1 MKKNSIMS
9 SFPAIIPLLV
19 ALLVV
24 ASVVA
29 SVSGQASD
37 AEASARTRFRLKFD
51 GFDQYNYDPN
61 NASEPVI
68 RTKAGEVVG
77 VREGN
82 QEADGDS
89 VVYAFRGIPYAADT
103 SGGNR
108 WRPPQDPQSWSE
120 PRSASEWG
128 AVCPQD
134 DESKFNKVAD
144 LNGIATP
151 VTFNHLPPSDPALM
165 SEDCLVLNVFSPSL
179 NETAKAPVM
188 VYIHGG
194 NSFAEGSGNAYPYQ
208 SIVRKDVVLVT
219 INYRLG
225 FLGYF
230 AHPSLDA
237 TNFGLLDQIKA
248 LEWVQDNIEKFG
260 GDPAKV
266 TIFGQSSGGTAVMAL
281 MVSPLSRGLFQGA
294 ISESGVIQQ
303 SLNVNMTEGGRL
315 GVAVGEALDIPSGAG
330 QLEKLRSLPAE
341 KLTPTSEGLRDLAEF
356 YLFVDGKSMDASILQ
371 KFVNRKYHKVPVIF
385 GTNANEMASIEA
397 MAAADAAMQQQL
409 QSNESIF
416 EDFHY
421 FPKTVDEY
429 ERAVRNT
436 FKEKAYRMFSI
447 FPAQTDAEALKAAI
461 QIKTDIV
468 YGLPAFLLTKIV
480 AENGGKSYLYLFNQ
494 KPGGLAGE
502 KIGAFHGS
510 ELPYVFNSTQ
520 AYNEDFVNSIANQE
534 LANTMNTYWTNF
546 ARWGNPNGDELVDEA
561 TESLPKWT
569 GAKTCPK
576 CLYATRASSKS
587 RWNVLGPKVGIEVI
601 PWFKEESYMLSEP
614 CLLNMISGVGT
625 WFDNQENA

>member
-24 ASVVA
+24 VSVVA

-266 TIFGQSSGGTAVMAL
+266 TIFGESAGGTSVMAL

-294 ISESGVIQQ
+294 ISESSFMDYSI
-303 SLNVNMTEGGRL
+303 NVTMTEGGRL

-330 QLEKLRSLPAE
+330 QLEKLRSLPA
-341 KLTPTSEGLRDLAEF
+341 KNLTNAMLILSANTTAIP
-356 YLFVDGKSMDASILQ
+356 YIFVDGSSMDSTIAEGFQSGS
-371 KFVNRKYHKVPVIF
+371 NHKVPFVVGSNSDEMTVFFEF
-385 GTNANEMASIEA
+385 G
-397 MAAADAAMQQQL
+397 
-409 QSNESIF
+409 
-416 EDFHY
+416 
-421 FPKTVDEY
+421 
-429 ERAVRNT
+429 
-436 FKEKAYRMFSI
+436 
-447 FPAQTDAEALKAAI
+447 EALKAKASNPKEAPAAANFFPDTRERYEKFVEATFGGSAEKVLSLVPAAGDEEAI
-461 QIKTDIV
+461 DAGIELATDL
-468 YGLPAFLLTKIV
+468 YFGFPAYFT
-480 AENGGKSYLYLFNQ
+480 AESMAQRNEDVYLYYFTQ
-494 KPGGLAGE
+494 KPEGEAGE
-502 KIGAFHGS
+502 KLGAFHAS
-510 ELPYVFNSTQ
+510 ELVYVFNDTEELGYF
-520 AYNEDFVNSIANQE
+520 ANPIANQE
-534 LANTMNTYWTNF
+534 LADAMVDYWTEF
-546 ARWGNPNGDELVDEA
+546 ARKGNPNSKGLPRWERVTSTGDVA
-561 TESLPKWT
+561 
-569 GAKTCPK
+569 
-576 CLYATRASSKS
+576 
-587 RWNVLGPKVGIEVI
+587 WNVLGPSIGTEPVPEAKKEMYGIMAPVNTA
-601 PWFKEESYMLSEP
+601 
-614 CLLNMISGVGT
+614 LLNIGY
-625 WFDNQENA
+625 WFNRNITEI

>member
-108 WRPPQDPQSWSE
+108 WRPPQDPQPWSE

-128 AVCPQD
+128 PKCPQQTD
-134 DESKFNKVAD
+134 NIYGGV
-144 LNGIATP
+144 
-151 VTFNHLPPSDPALM
+151 VTNLTQYAAGDASDFTYPM
-165 SEDCLVLNVFSPSL
+165 SEDCLVLNVYSPSL

-194 NSFAEGSGNAYPYQ
+194 ALVSGTGNHYPYQ
-208 SIVRKDVVLVT
+208 GIVRKDVVLVT

-266 TIFGQSSGGTAVMAL
+266 TIFGESAGGTSVMAL

-294 ISESGVIQQ
+294 ISESSFMDYSI
-303 SLNVNMTEGGRL
+303 NVTMTEGGRL
-315 GVAVGEALDIPSGAG
+315 GVAVGEALDIPSGSG
-330 QLEKLRSLPAE
+330 QLEKLRSLPA
-341 KLTPTSEGLRDLAEF
+341 KNLTNAMLILSANTTAIP
-356 YLFVDGKSMDASILQ
+356 YIFVDGSSMDSTIAEGFQSGS
-371 KFVNRKYHKVPVIF
+371 NHKVPFVVGSNSDEMTVFFEF
-385 GTNANEMASIEA
+385 G
-397 MAAADAAMQQQL
+397 
-409 QSNESIF
+409 
-416 EDFHY
+416 
-421 FPKTVDEY
+421 
-429 ERAVRNT
+429 
-436 FKEKAYRMFSI
+436 
-447 FPAQTDAEALKAAI
+447 EALKAKASNPKEAPAAANFFPDTRERYEKFVEATFGGSAEKVLSLVPAAGDEEAI
-461 QIKTDIV
+461 DAGIELATDL
-468 YGLPAFLLTKIV
+468 YFGFPAYFT
-480 AENGGKSYLYLFNQ
+480 AESMAQRNEDVYLYYFTQ
-494 KPGGLAGE
+494 KPDGEAGE
-502 KIGAFHGS
+502 KLGAFHAS
-510 ELPYVFNSTQ
+510 ELVYVFNDTEEVGYF
-520 AYNEDFVNSIANQE
+520 ANPIVNQE
-534 LANTMNTYWTNF
+534 LADAMVDYWTEF
-546 ARWGNPNGDELVDEA
+546 ARKGNPNSKGLPRWERVTSTGDVA
-561 TESLPKWT
+561 
-569 GAKTCPK
+569 
-576 CLYATRASSKS
+576 
-587 RWNVLGPKVGIEVI
+587 WNVLGPSIGTEPVPEAKKEMYGIMAPVNTA
-601 PWFKEESYMLSEP
+601 
-614 CLLNMISGVGT
+614 LLNIGY
-625 WFDNQENA
+625 WFNRNITEI

>member
-1 MKKNSIMS
+1 MS

-248 LEWVQDNIEKFG
+248 LEWVQGNIEKFG

-330 QLEKLRSLPAE
+330 QLEKLRSLPA
-341 KLTPTSEGLRDLAEF
+341 KNLTNAMLILSANTTAIP
-356 YLFVDGKSMDASILQ
+356 YIFVDGSSMDSTIAEGFQSGS
-371 KFVNRKYHKVPVIF
+371 NHKVPFVVGSNSDEMTVFFEF
-385 GTNANEMASIEA
+385 G
-397 MAAADAAMQQQL
+397 
-409 QSNESIF
+409 
-416 EDFHY
+416 
-421 FPKTVDEY
+421 
-429 ERAVRNT
+429 
-436 FKEKAYRMFSI
+436 
-447 FPAQTDAEALKAAI
+447 EALKAKASNPKEAPAAANFFPDTRERYEKFVEATFGGSAEKVLSLVPAAGDEEAI
-461 QIKTDIV
+461 DAGIELATDL
-468 YGLPAFLLTKIV
+468 YFGFPAYFT
-480 AENGGKSYLYLFNQ
+480 AESMAQRNEDVYLYYFTQ
-494 KPGGLAGE
+494 KPDGEAGE
-502 KIGAFHGS
+502 KLGAFHAS
-510 ELPYVFNSTQ
+510 ELVYVFNDTEEVGYF
-520 AYNEDFVNSIANQE
+520 ANPIANQE
-534 LANTMNTYWTNF
+534 LADAMVDYWTEF
-546 ARWGNPNGDELVDEA
+546 ARKGNPNSKGLPRWERVTSTGDVA
-561 TESLPKWT
+561 
-569 GAKTCPK
+569 
-576 CLYATRASSKS
+576 
-587 RWNVLGPKVGIEVI
+587 WNVLGPSIGTEPVPEAKKEMYGIMAPVNTA
-601 PWFKEESYMLSEP
+601 
-614 CLLNMISGVGT
+614 LLNIGY
-625 WFDNQENA
+625 WFNRNITEI